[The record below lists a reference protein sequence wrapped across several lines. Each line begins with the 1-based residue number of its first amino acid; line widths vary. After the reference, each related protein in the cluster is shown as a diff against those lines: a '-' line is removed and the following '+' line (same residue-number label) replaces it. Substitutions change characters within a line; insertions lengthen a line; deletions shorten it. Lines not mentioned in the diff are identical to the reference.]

1 MLKDTRPKEFYQ
13 ETLASLAYQQAVKR
27 DELLVALLEEKF
39 ERAKLK
45 IESLQ
50 SIGIGIQACQA
61 TIERYDQF
69 AKANEEQ
76 LAKEALQAEV
86 DKRIKD
92 ES

>member
-27 DELLVALLEEKF
+27 DELLTALLESKF

-45 IESLQ
+45 IENLQ

-69 AKANEEQ
+69 AKTNEAEAAAAAPQAKAELKEQ
-76 LAKEALQAEV
+76 V
-86 DKRIKD
+86 
-92 ES
+92 